1 MSVTSSASCDE
12 WDIVIRGCFSNNLAD
27 LNLIKFEPS
36 VGGMSGGN
44 IDAVYSVTMLGGVKE
59 FAAFTYYFDNFPF
72 RP

>member
-1 MSVTSSASCDE
+1 MPVTSSASCDE
-12 WDIVIRGCFSNNLAD
+12 GDIVIRGYSSNNLAD
-27 LNLIKFEPS
+27 SNLIKFGPS
-36 VGGMSGGN
+36 VGGTSGGN

>member
-1 MSVTSSASCDE
+1 MN
-12 WDIVIRGCFSNNLAD
+12 R
-27 LNLIKFEPS
+27 